1 MVLHERI
8 ISILGRLLPYV
19 PQRYVVPPGR
29 SLSEA
34 RRWNRTR
41 GVSFKDEDLVLAVD
55 EDLDENGVDVI
66 DGPGTSREE
75 VEEEEEEEEDL
86 LEDLPPP
93 ADLIDV
99 IGPAPASFS
108 TSARLVDDIPEPAP
122 RDPDLLMN
130 MVTYREHPEPVA
142 EKSSGHEFNGP
153 YYPDAGPIDA
163 VSANFGSLRRNG
175 HLAEDAA
182 SRFTYG
188 TYRRHQMSRFQMS
201 DMPYGRSRPHRSS
214 SQQYD
219 SSYFDSDAP
228 VDEFSFSGPGP
239 RLRADPSRSDSDD
252 AYSRRYRRL
261 SDNQP
266 NSISSYSSG
275 YRDKPSPS
283 AYRDKPSPSSYRDK
297 PSPSAYRD
305 KPSPSA
311 YHHQRPDL
319 EPQTLSFDEPREEDL
334 YQNVGVRRSSRDGYG
349 AANGKSIVHLSYQVK
364 VLTS

>member
-1 MVLHERI
+1 MGLCGKVGI
-8 ISILGRLLPYV
+8 YSILIPGRLLPYV

-41 GVSFKDEDLVLAVD
+41 GVSFKDEELVLAAD
-55 EDLDENGVDVI
+55 EDLDESGVDVI
-66 DGPGTSREE
+66 DGPRTSQE
-75 VEEEEEEEEDL
+75 VVEDEEEEEDL

-99 IGPAPASFS
+99 IGPAPASS
-108 TSARLVDDIPEPAP
+108 LASARLVDDIPEPAP
-122 RDPDLLMN
+122 SDPDLLMN
-130 MVTYREHPEPVA
+130 MVTYREHPDPVG
-142 EKSSGHEFNGP
+142 EKSSGHDFNGT

-175 HLAEDAA
+175 HMAEDAA

-201 DMPYGRSRPHRSS
+201 ELSYGRSRPHRSS

-219 SSYFDSDAP
+219 SSYFDSDAA
-228 VDEFSFSGPGP
+228 VDEFSFSGPRSRP
-239 RLRADPSRSDSDD
+239 DPSRSDSDD
-252 AYSRRYRRL
+252 AYGGRRYRRL

-275 YRDKPSPS
+275 FRDKPSPS
-283 AYRDKPSPSSYRDK
+283 GYI
-297 PSPSAYRD
+297 
-305 KPSPSA
+305 
-311 YHHQRPDL
+311 HQRTEL
-319 EPQTLSFDEPREEDL
+319 EPQPLSFDEPREEDL

-349 AANGKSIVHLSYQVK
+349 AANGKLQSP
-364 VLTS
+364 